1 MQKNKLEKIQGKI
14 FHDVRGSVS
23 FVSDFSF
30 KDVKRFY
37 QVENINTEFIRAF
50 HGHMKEAKYVYVVAG
65 AILLCTV
72 FLDDEKTPSKD
83 NKVEK
88 FILKADDP
96 QIIYIPPS
104 YANGFKALEPKSKV
118 VFFSTTTLEESQKDD
133 YRFPAD
139 YWGKKVWEN
148 D

>member
-14 FHDVRGSVS
+14 FHDARGSVS

-133 YRFPAD
+133 YRFPVD

>member
-104 YANGFKALEPKSKV
+104 YANGFQALEPKSKV